1 MDVLIIVLVA
11 FCTGMGYGMIL
22 QKILDNAKDTSN
34 KPNARLVKRD

>member
-22 QKILDNAKDTSN
+22 QKILDDAKNTSN
-34 KPNARLVKRD
+34 QPNARLVKRD